1 MHLALNPLFCY
12 ISTTMFDKEI
22 TADQNSSAVKTEAK
36 PGFSMKDVLQEKG
49 ESVLFPKAGDTMQGI
64 VIEKAQNRVFLDLS
78 AFRTGVLYKSEID
91 ASRTNFQDI
100 KKGDALTVK
109 IMDLED
115 KNGFVEVSLSEAG
128 LEKAWEE
135 IKTLKLSGEP
145 LEVKIVAANRGG
157 LVTQINGVAAFLP
170 VSQLSSGNYPH
181 VEGGDKEEIMKLL
194 KKFVGQ
200 SITVKVLD
208 YDQKNGKVIL
218 SEKAKISKELEEKLV
233 GYKVEDIVEGAVS
246 GIVDF
251 GAFVTFNGIEGLV
264 HISEIGWQL
273 IEKPSDILKIGDN
286 ISAKI
291 ISIDGDKVSLS
302 LKALKPNPWNEV
314 ENKYKKGDIVAGVV
328 VKFNPFGAFIKIDS
342 EIQGLSHISEFKT
355 YNEMTK
361 ALELN
366 KAYPFRIT
374 MLDPKEYKIALQP
387 TFIDENPAKD
397 PPISAKTADLQ

>member
-1 MHLALNPLFCY
+1 
-12 ISTTMFDKEI
+12 MFDKE
-22 TADQNSSAVKTEAK
+22 TMEEQNSSITKTETK
-36 PGFSMKDVLQEKG
+36 PGISMKDLLQEKG
-49 ESVLFPKAGDTMQGI
+49 ASVLFPKAGDTMQGM
-64 VIEKAQNRVFLDLS
+64 VIEKAQNRVFLDLNS
-78 AFRTGVLYKSEID
+78 FRTGVLYKTEID

-100 KKGDALTVK
+100 KKGDVLTVK
-109 IMDLED
+109 IIDLED
-115 KNGFVEVSLSEAG
+115 KDGLVEVSLSEAG

-135 IKTLKLSGEP
+135 IRALKLSGET
-145 LEVKIVAANRGG
+145 LDVKILSANRGG
-157 LVTQINGVAAFLP
+157 LVAQINGLAAFLP

-200 SITVKVLD
+200 TITVKVLD
-208 YDQKNGKVIL
+208 YDQKTSKVIL
-218 SEKAKISKELEEKLV
+218 SEKAKVSKELEEKLA
-233 GYKVEDIVEGAVS
+233 GYKVDDVVDGTVS

-251 GAFVTFNGIEGLV
+251 GAFVNFEGIEGLI

-273 IEKPSDILKIGDN
+273 IEKPSDVLKTGDK
-286 ISAKI
+286 IKAKI

-302 LKALKPNPWNEV
+302 LKALKTNPWSEV

-328 VKFNPFGAFIKIDS
+328 VKFNPFGAFVKIDS
-342 EIQGLSHISEFKT
+342 EIQGLAHISEFKT

-374 MLDPKEYKIALQP
+374 MLEPKDYKIALQP
-387 TFIDENPAKD
+387 TFIEENPAKD
-397 PPISAKTADLQ
+397 SPISA

>member
-1 MHLALNPLFCY
+1 
-12 ISTTMFDKEI
+12 MFDKEI
-22 TADQNSSAVKTEAK
+22 IAEQNSSAVKTETK
-36 PGFSMKDVLQEKG
+36 PGFSMKDILQEKG

-64 VIEKAQNRVFLDLS
+64 VIEKARNRVFLDLN

-91 ASRTNFQDI
+91 VSRTNFQDI
-100 KKGDALTVK
+100 KKGDTLTVK

-115 KNGFVEVSLSEAG
+115 KNGFVEVSLTEAG

-135 IKTLKLSGEP
+135 IKALKLSGEP

-233 GYKVEDIVEGAVS
+233 GYKVDDIVEGAVS

-251 GAFVTFNGIEGLV
+251 GAFITFNSIEGLV

-328 VKFNPFGAFIKIDS
+328 VKFNPFGAFVKIDS

-387 TFIDENPAKD
+387 AFIEENQPKD
-397 PPISAKTADLQ
+397 SPISANTADLQ

>member
-1 MHLALNPLFCY
+1 
-12 ISTTMFDKEI
+12 
-22 TADQNSSAVKTEAK
+22 
-36 PGFSMKDVLQEKG
+36 
-49 ESVLFPKAGDTMQGI
+49 
-64 VIEKAQNRVFLDLS
+64 
-78 AFRTGVLYKSEID
+78 
-91 ASRTNFQDI
+91 
-100 KKGDALTVK
+100 
-109 IMDLED
+109 MDLED
-115 KNGFVEVSLSEAG
+115 KNGFVEVSLTEAG

-135 IKTLKLSGEP
+135 IKALKLSGEP

-233 GYKVEDIVEGAVS
+233 GYKVDDIVEGAVS

-251 GAFVTFNGIEGLV
+251 GAFITFNSIEGLV

-328 VKFNPFGAFIKIDS
+328 VKFNPFGAFVKIDS

-387 TFIDENPAKD
+387 AFIEENQPKD
-397 PPISAKTADLQ
+397 SPISANTADLQ

>member
-1 MHLALNPLFCY
+1 
-12 ISTTMFDKEI
+12 MFDKEI
-22 TADQNSSAVKTEAK
+22 MAEQNTSAVKTETK

-64 VIEKAQNRVFLDLS
+64 VIEKARNRVFLDLN

-100 KKGDALTVK
+100 KKGDTLTVK

-115 KNGFVEVSLSEAG
+115 KNGFVEVSLTEAG

-135 IKTLKLSGEP
+135 IKALKLSGEP

-233 GYKVEDIVEGAVS
+233 GYKVDDIVEGAVS

-251 GAFVTFNGIEGLV
+251 GAFITFNSIEGLV

-328 VKFNPFGAFIKIDS
+328 VKFNPFGAFVKIDS

-387 TFIDENPAKD
+387 AFIEENQPKD
-397 PPISAKTADLQ
+397 SPISANTADLQ

>member
-1 MHLALNPLFCY
+1 
-12 ISTTMFDKEI
+12 MFDKEI
-22 TADQNSSAVKTEAK
+22 TAEQNTSAVKTETK
-36 PGFSMKDVLQEKG
+36 PGFSMKDILQEKG

-64 VIEKAQNRVFLDLS
+64 VIEKAQNRVFLDLN

-100 KKGDALTVK
+100 KKGDILAVK

-115 KNGFVEVSLSEAG
+115 KNGFVEVSLTEAG

-233 GYKVEDIVEGAVS
+233 GYKVDDIVEGAIS

-273 IEKPSDILKIGDN
+273 IEKPSDILKIGDS

-342 EIQGLSHISEFKT
+342 ELQGLSHISEFKT

-374 MLDPKEYKIALQP
+374 MLEPKEYKIALQP
-387 TFIDENPAKD
+387 TFIEENKPKD
-397 PPISAKTADLQ
+397 SPISANTADL

>member
-1 MHLALNPLFCY
+1 
-12 ISTTMFDKEI
+12 MFDKEI
-22 TADQNSSAVKTEAK
+22 IAEQNSSAVKTETK
-36 PGFSMKDVLQEKG
+36 PGFSMKDILQEKG

-64 VIEKAQNRVFLDLS
+64 VIEKARNRVFLDLN

-100 KKGDALTVK
+100 KKGDTLTVK

-115 KNGFVEVSLSEAG
+115 KNGFVEVSLTEAG

-135 IKTLKLSGEP
+135 IKALKLSGEP

-233 GYKVEDIVEGAVS
+233 GYKVDDIVEGAVS

-251 GAFVTFNGIEGLV
+251 GAFITFNSIEGLV

-328 VKFNPFGAFIKIDS
+328 VKFNPFGAFVKIDS

-387 TFIDENPAKD
+387 AFIEENQPKD
-397 PPISAKTADLQ
+397 SPISANTADLQ

>member
-1 MHLALNPLFCY
+1 
-12 ISTTMFDKEI
+12 MFDKEI
-22 TADQNSSAVKTEAK
+22 MAEQNTSAVKIETK
-36 PGFSMKDVLQEKG
+36 PGFSMKDILQEKG

-64 VIEKAQNRVFLDLS
+64 VIEKAQNRVFLDLN

-115 KNGFVEVSLSEAG
+115 KNGFVEVSLTEAG

-135 IKTLKLSGEP
+135 IKALKLSGEP

-233 GYKVEDIVEGAVS
+233 GYKVDDIVEGAIS

-251 GAFVTFNGIEGLV
+251 GAFVGILPNQDGLL
-264 HISEIGWQL
+264 HISEIAH
-273 IEKPSDILKIGDN
+273 ERVN
-286 ISAKI
+286 
-291 ISIDGDKVSLS
+291 V
-302 LKALKPNPWNEV
+302 V
-314 ENKYKKGDIVAGVV
+314 EDYLCCKYVYQY
-328 VKFNPFGAFIKIDS
+328 F
-342 EIQGLSHISEFKT
+342 
-355 YNEMTK
+355 
-361 ALELN
+361 
-366 KAYPFRIT
+366 
-374 MLDPKEYKIALQP
+374 
-387 TFIDENPAKD
+387 
-397 PPISAKTADLQ
+397 

>member
-1 MHLALNPLFCY
+1 
-12 ISTTMFDKEI
+12 MFDKEI
-22 TADQNSSAVKTEAK
+22 MAEQNTSAVKTETK
-36 PGFSMKDVLQEKG
+36 PGFSMKDILQEKG

-64 VIEKAQNRVFLDLS
+64 VIEKARNRVFLDLN

-100 KKGDALTVK
+100 KKGDTLTVK

-115 KNGFVEVSLSEAG
+115 KNGFVEVSLTEAG

-135 IKTLKLSGEP
+135 IKALKLSGEP

-233 GYKVEDIVEGAVS
+233 GYKVDDIVEGAVS

-251 GAFVTFNGIEGLV
+251 GAFITFNSIEGLV

-328 VKFNPFGAFIKIDS
+328 VKFNPFGAFVKIDS

-387 TFIDENPAKD
+387 AFIEENQPKD
-397 PPISAKTADLQ
+397 SPISANTADLQ

>member
-1 MHLALNPLFCY
+1 
-12 ISTTMFDKEI
+12 
-22 TADQNSSAVKTEAK
+22 
-36 PGFSMKDVLQEKG
+36 
-49 ESVLFPKAGDTMQGI
+49 
-64 VIEKAQNRVFLDLS
+64 AQNRVFLDLN

-100 KKGDALTVK
+100 KKGDTLTVK

-115 KNGFVEVSLSEAG
+115 KNGFVEVSLTEAG

-233 GYKVEDIVEGAVS
+233 GYKVDDIVEGAIS

-314 ENKYKKGDIVAGVV
+314 ENKYKKGDIVAGIV

-374 MLDPKEYKIALQP
+374 MLEPKEYKIALQP
-387 TFIDENPAKD
+387 TFIEENQPKD
-397 PPISAKTADLQ
+397 SPISANTADL